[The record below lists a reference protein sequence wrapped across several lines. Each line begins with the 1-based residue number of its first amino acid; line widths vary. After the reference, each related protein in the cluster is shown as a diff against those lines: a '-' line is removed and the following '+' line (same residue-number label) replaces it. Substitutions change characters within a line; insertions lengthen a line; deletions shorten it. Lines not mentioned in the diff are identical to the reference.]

1 MRWIVFVV
9 LFVVGINYSF
19 GQDRQED
26 YFPVPEVMPL
36 LNTPN
41 QPKYIYGIYG
51 GVAISNI
58 LGTKED
64 LELRFTNEYYT
75 NYNLGVSVEFIRITK
90 IPLFSVELGLFY
102 IRKGTLVSDYVT
114 LDQNGQILADPID
127 IKNIFN
133 YLQLPI
139 NINYIIIH
147 SASGGINLIGGA
159 FVSYLVSNELKYL
172 DFENT
177 FDNEIKNKVD
187 VGLNLGLSF
196 EHLLSYKKIIGLS
209 YTYQY
214 GFISP
219 IDNNYNNSSHVI
231 NLYYK
236 FF

>member
-1 MRWIVFVV
+1 MKGIVI
-9 LFVVGINYSF
+9 LILIVVGINYSF

-41 QPKYIYGIYG
+41 PPKYVYGIYG
-51 GVAISNI
+51 GVAMSNI
-58 LGTKED
+58 LGTKND
-64 LELRFTNEYYT
+64 SELRFTNEYYT
-75 NYNLGVSVEFIRITK
+75 NYNLGVSVEFIRIKESLSFT
-90 IPLFSVELGLFY
+90 VELGLFY

-127 IKNIFN
+127 IKNILN

-139 NINYIIIH
+139 NINYKMFY
-147 SASGGINLIGGA
+147 SQNGAINLIGGV
-159 FVSYLVSNELKYL
+159 FVSYLLSNELKYL

-187 VGLNLGLSF
+187 VGLNLGLNYEYRINSNGF
-196 EHLLSYKKIIGLS
+196 VGISYD
-209 YTYQY
+209 YQY

-231 NLYYK
+231 NLFYK
-236 FF
+236 FY